1 MLRVGMRKIFLQ
13 QYRHKADNR
22 CIAIVC
28 PLLDKSG
35 QRWILASDGLS
46 AYDPERTFG
55 ERGYIRQ
62 TALRAMCNW
71 LTAGWL
77 IVDATQ
83 CGTKQRGYRGKM
95 DYKGD
100 PLDRIPKPPL
110 LLAVFV
116 WAVIIGMNVI
126 IGVAVYFNR

>member
-1 MLRVGMRKIFLQ
+1 MTRIFYKIILCARQALEFS
-13 QYRHKADNR
+13 H
-22 CIAIVC
+22 
-28 PLLDKSG
+28 G
-35 QRWILASDGLS
+35 Q
-46 AYDPERTFG
+46 DPERTFG

-126 IGVAVYFNR
+126 IGVEVYFNR

>member
-1 MLRVGMRKIFLQ
+1 MADGR
-13 QYRHKADNR
+13 YRMH
-22 CIAIVC
+22 
-28 PLLDKSG
+28 SG
-35 QRWILASDGLS
+35 HCSALALNTSV
-46 AYDPERTFG
+46 ANDPERTFG

-100 PLDRIPKPPL
+100 PLDSCL
-110 LLAVFV
+110 LYTSPSPRDRTRSR
-116 WAVIIGMNVI
+116 MPSS
-126 IGVAVYFNR
+126 

>member
-1 MLRVGMRKIFLQ
+1 MVQG
-13 QYRHKADNR
+13 
-22 CIAIVC
+22 
-28 PLLDKSG
+28 
-35 QRWILASDGLS
+35 AS
-46 AYDPERTFG
+46 ANDPERTFG